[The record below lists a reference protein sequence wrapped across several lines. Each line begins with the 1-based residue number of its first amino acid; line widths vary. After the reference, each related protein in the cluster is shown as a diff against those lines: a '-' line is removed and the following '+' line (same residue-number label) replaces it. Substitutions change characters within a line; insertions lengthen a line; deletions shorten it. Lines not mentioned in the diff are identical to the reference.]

1 MLNRTLILLALCAGP
16 VSILVAER
24 TPPSLTTEG
33 GSMFTPLSME
43 EALALAK
50 QADLLYKSQ
59 TSMAQSYQDKSIA
72 VRKYPD
78 PKVKLSALNFPSD
91 TYARDQ
97 EPMTQLKVGLQQQLP
112 RGKTLRFRSQKAKL
126 MAARFKFM
134 ALDRRLRTVRSTRK
148 AWLEL
153 WYWIKAEKIISYNKT
168 LFVRTLRTTRDQ
180 YRTGKRRQED
190 IVRAQLE
197 LDLLEDRLIQIRTKQ
212 QQARALLASLIGQT
226 AALRPLSKKMP
237 LFKWI
242 PVAAKIKRHLRKH
255 PLLMS
260 SVKAVEAQRK
270 DVDIS
275 KQAYKT
281 GIGFEVSYAQRQN
294 RPDFVSAGVALRI
307 PLFKRK
313 SLSHQTS
320 AAQQR
325 VNAAVNKK
333 DDMFVMMLRQYN
345 DRLAVWNRL
354 KQRYRSFKMR
364 LIPRARSNARLTTS
378 TYRNGRTDFANMIRA
393 QITALNIQLKATR
406 IKIDL
411 SKVHADMSYLAGENP

>member
-1 MLNRTLILLALCAGP
+1 VLNRTFILFALCVSP
-16 VSILVAER
+16 VSILIADV
-24 TPPSLTTEG
+24 PSSLAADG
-33 GSMFTPLSME
+33 GSMFTPLRME
-43 EALALAK
+43 EAVSLAK

-59 TSMAQSYQDKSIA
+59 SSMAQSYQDKSIA

-78 PKVKLSALNFPSD
+78 PKVKFSALNFPSD

-97 EPMTQLKVGLQQQLP
+97 EPMTQLKVGLQQKLP
-112 RGKTLRFRSQKAKL
+112 RGKTLRFKSQKAKL
-126 MAARFKFM
+126 MAARHTYM
-134 ALDRRLRTVRSTRK
+134 AMDRRLRTVRSTRK

-153 WYWIKAEKIISYNKT
+153 WYWIKAEKIISYNKA
-168 LFVRTLRTTRDQ
+168 LFVRALRTTRDQ
-180 YRTGKRRQED
+180 YKTGKRRQED

-197 LDLLEDRLIQIRTKQ
+197 LDLLNDRLVQIKTKQ
-212 QQARALLASLIGQT
+212 QQARATLASLVGQT
-226 AALRPLSKKMP
+226 AALRPLPKKMP
-237 LFKWI
+237 SFNWM
-242 PVAAKIKRHLRKH
+242 PRASKIKRQLRNH
-255 PLLMS
+255 PLLVS
-260 SVKAVEAQRK
+260 SIKAVEAKRR

-281 GIGFEVSYAQRQN
+281 GVAFEVSYAQRQN

-307 PLFKRK
+307 PLFKRNK
-313 SLSHQTS
+313 LNHQTS

-325 VNAAVNKK
+325 VNAEVNRK

-345 DRLAVWNRL
+345 DRLAVWTKL
-354 KQRYRSFKMR
+354 KQRYRSFKFR

>member
-1 MLNRTLILLALCAGP
+1 MLNRTIILLALCVNPLA
-16 VSILVAER
+16 LLMAEHN
-24 TPPSLTTEG
+24 PPGLLTGSASLA
-33 GSMFTPLSME
+33 PLSLD
-43 EALALAK
+43 EALSLAK

-59 TSMAQSYQDKSIA
+59 ASMAQSYQDKSIA
-72 VRKYPD
+72 VRRLPD
-78 PKVKLSALNFPSD
+78 PKVKLSAMNFPSD
-91 TYARDQ
+91 TFARDQ

-112 RGKTLRFRSQKAKL
+112 RGKTLRYRSQKAKL
-126 MAARFKFM
+126 MAARHSYLAK
-134 ALDRRLRTVRSTRK
+134 DRQLRTIRSTRK

-168 LFVRTLRTTRDQ
+168 LFVRALRTTRDQ
-180 YRTGKRRQED
+180 YKTGKRRQED

-197 LDLLEDRLIQIRTKQ
+197 LDLLNDRLVQIKTKQ
-212 QQARALLASLIGQT
+212 QQARAMLASLVGQT
-226 AALRPLSKKMP
+226 AALRPLPKKIP
-237 LFKWI
+237 LFTWL
-242 PVAAKIKRHLRKH
+242 PRASKIKRQLRKH
-255 PLLMS
+255 PLLVS
-260 SVKAVEAQRK
+260 SIKAVEAKRR

-275 KQAYKT
+275 KQSYKT
-281 GIGFEVSYAQRQN
+281 GVGFEVSYAQRQN

-307 PLFKRK
+307 PLFKGKHLDR
-313 SLSHQTS
+313 QTS

-325 VNAAVNKK
+325 VNAEVNRK

-354 KQRYRSFKMR
+354 KQRYRLFKGT

-406 IKIDL
+406 IHIDL
-411 SKVHADMSYLAGENP
+411 SKAHADMSYLAGERP